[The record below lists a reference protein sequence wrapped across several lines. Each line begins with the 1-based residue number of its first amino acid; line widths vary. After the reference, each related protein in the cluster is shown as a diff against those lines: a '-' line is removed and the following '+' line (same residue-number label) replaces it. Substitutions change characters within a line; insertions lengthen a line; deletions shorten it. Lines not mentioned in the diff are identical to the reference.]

1 MVFLLSWQNK
11 TPHTE
16 HVVLLPIAMVID
28 RKGFGDPIRPR
39 RTDFRVPGEAVTII

>member
-1 MVFLLSWQNK
+1 MFFLLSWQNK

-28 RKGFGDPIRPR
+28 RKLL
-39 RTDFRVPGEAVTII
+39 VTPFDHSAPTFAFPVKLLR